1 MRAVRMHRTGEV
13 DVLQL
18 DEVPDPPAP
27 VRDELLVRTSASSVN
42 GTDLGLRRGGMRIA
56 TVGRMPFTL
65 GFDLSGTVERC
76 GPDATAF
83 VPGDRVVALLDHGG
97 GAQAEL
103 VTLRQGRAAAAPTSV
118 DLVSAAALP
127 LAGLTALQAL
137 YGRAHLHLRPAGA
150 RVLVVGATGG
160 IGSFG
165 VQLAALAGAHVTALA
180 RRTSLDA
187 ASALGAHELLARE
200 DGAAGIDGAG
210 ERWDVVLDTPGTMT
224 AAVGAD
230 LLRDGGVV
238 VSTRPVSRDALLARV
253 RPRRLPGSRRF
264 TSVMTAARS
273 ADLARLAR
281 LADEGRLRVPVDSVH
296 ALEDAHLAHR
306 RAESS
311 PSGKVVVRVVGGTAS
326 GTWLG
331 PWGTSPA

>member
-1 MRAVRMHRTGEV
+1 MHRTGDP
-13 DVLQL
+13 DVLQV
-18 DEVPDPPAP
+18 DQVPDPPAP
-27 VRDELLVRTSASSVN
+27 VRDELLVRTEASSVN
-42 GTDLGLRRGGMRIA
+42 GTDLGLRRGGMRVA
-56 TVGRMPFTL
+56 TVGRMPFAL

-76 GPDATAF
+76 GPDVTAF
-83 VPGDRVVALLDHGG
+83 VPGDAVVALLDHGG
-97 GAQAEL
+97 GAQADL
-103 VTLRQGRAAAAPTSV
+103 VTVRQGRAAAAPTSV
-118 DLVSAAALP
+118 DLVTAAGLP

-137 YGRAHLHLRPAGA
+137 HSHAHLHVRPAGTQ
-150 RVLVVGATGG
+150 VLVVGATGG

-180 RRTSLDA
+180 RRSSLA
-187 ASALGAHELLARE
+187 TASGLGAHELLARE
-200 DGAAGIDGAG
+200 DGLDGLDG
-210 ERWDVVLDTPGTMT
+210 LDGHSDRWDVVLDTPGTMT
-224 AAVGAD
+224 AAVAAD

-281 LADEGRLRVPVDSVH
+281 LVDEGRLRIPVDSVH
-296 ALEDAHLAHR
+296 DLDEASHAHR

-311 PSGKVVVRVVGGTAS
+311 PSGKVIIRVMVDTAIGSGGSTS
-326 GTWLG
+326 GKAPRG
-331 PWGTSPA
+331 